1 MRMLALAAAAALA
14 LGLPAHALSG
24 LSVNSDSCEVDSP
37 YSVHISEDALR
48 FERKA
53 KGEDTAEQRIEI
65 SDGRLRLD
73 GREIDVSAADARQLR
88 AFETEARAI
97 APEAKAL
104 AMDAID
110 VAFRALQTVGMSFA
124 GSDVATQER
133 MGEKLAT
140 SRILI
145 NRRIEDAFKGKD
157 SLGAEQ
163 IDSLIGDA
171 VAELMPAIAGEVAAI
186 AVRTALSGD
195 EAAAQ
200 AMAERAER
208 MEATLEREIESRA
221 EALGERGEALCARMA
236 ALDRMESKLSADL
249 LDGKPLNLIE
259 VSRR

>member
-1 MRMLALAAAAALA
+1 MRITALAAAAALA
-14 LGLPAHALSG
+14 LPGLSLSAI
-24 LSVNSDSCEVDSP
+24 SVNSDSCEVDSP
-37 YSVHISEDALR
+37 YSVNITDDALR

-53 KGEDTAEQRIEI
+53 KGEDTPSQRIEI
-65 SDGRLRLD
+65 SDGRLHLD
-73 GREIDVSAADARQLR
+73 GRELDVSAADARQLR
-88 AFETEARAI
+88 EFETEARAI

-104 AMDAID
+104 AMDSID

-124 GSDVATQER
+124 GSDIEVQER

-145 NRRIEDAFKGKD
+145 TRRIDDAFSGKD

-195 EAAAQ
+195 EAAAE

-236 ALDRMESKLSADL
+236 ALDRIESKLSDDL